1 MTTVEQDNDTR
12 LEARMSAFE
21 SRMSAFESRMSAIEA
36 RVDTV
41 MTILTEIRADN
52 RETNRRIDRLFYTL
66 VGIGGG
72 IIAALIV
79 MIIRSNPAG

>member
-21 SRMSAFESRMSAIEA
+21 SRLSAIEA

-52 RETNRRIDRLFYTL
+52 RETNRRIDRLLFYAL
-66 VGIGGG
+66 IGIGGG
-72 IIAALIV
+72 IIAALTLI
-79 MIIRSNPAG
+79 IIRGNPAG